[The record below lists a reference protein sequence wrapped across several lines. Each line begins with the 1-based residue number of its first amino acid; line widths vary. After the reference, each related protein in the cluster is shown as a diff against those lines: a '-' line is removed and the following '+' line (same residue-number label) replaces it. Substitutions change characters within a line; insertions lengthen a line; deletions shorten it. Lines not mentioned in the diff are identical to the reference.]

1 MKKTFTVV
9 AAAAALS
16 LAFAPAAMA
25 GEGDHGHGHHG
36 HGHGHHGHGHG
47 HSQGHHEHH
56 YHNGFHQT
64 NGSLLSVLN
73 GNNVNA
79 VIGVCG
85 NNVGVLGAIP
95 INSPSIT
102 GTCAAGGIVD
112 GDDVNVDG

>member
-1 MKKTFTVV
+1 MKKTLAVV

-25 GEGDHGHGHHG
+25 GEEGDH
-36 HGHGHHGHGHG
+36 
-47 HSQGHHEHH
+47 H
-56 YHNGFHQT
+56 YYGFHQT

-79 VIGVCG
+79 TVGACG
-85 NNVGVLGAIP
+85 NNVGVLGAAVP
-95 INSPSIT
+95 INSPSFT